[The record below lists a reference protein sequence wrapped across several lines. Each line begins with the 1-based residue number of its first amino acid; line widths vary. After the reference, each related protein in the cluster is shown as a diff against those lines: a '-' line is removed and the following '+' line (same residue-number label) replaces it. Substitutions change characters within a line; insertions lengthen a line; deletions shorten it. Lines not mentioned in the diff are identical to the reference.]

1 MNIYYFVLILSIK
14 SLSICSSE
22 NIQSKSFSEP
32 DLSVDFQQ
40 DGETKQLKAFKSH
53 ENDLII
59 KEKNIQSYGRLKWYS
74 IGNPLLV
81 KLKSNDSE
89 YIFQFNRRGFYAR
102 IEMLTISHKQL
113 LIAEVKRVYNITI
126 GLNQVD
132 HLMLSSFTCDIPIH
146 KGQNSNEEDTV
157 IKVNKLSYY
166 STYS

>member
-14 SLSICSSE
+14 LLSICSSE

-32 DLSVDFQQ
+32 DLTVDFQQ
-40 DGETKQLKAFKSH
+40 DGETIQLKAFKSH

-74 IGNPLLV
+74 IGSPLLV

-89 YIFQFNRRGFYAR
+89 FIFQFNRRGFYAR

-126 GLNQVD
+126 GLNQID
-132 HLMLSSFTCDIPIH
+132 DLILSSFTCEIPIH
-146 KGQNSNEEDTV
+146 KGHNSNEDDTV
-157 IKVNKLSYY
+157 IKVN
-166 STYS
+166 